1 MTISI
6 PGSEALLAI
15 VAIFGLV
22 GIQRGW
28 RRMAI
33 VLMGTMATALV
44 LLEDR
49 EGRMVKV
56 INSLPKVVDLIL
68 DTKFAATPLITDAN
82 KPYSL
87 LGLLAVV
94 VLIFWVLSSRI
105 TDKPARLNL
114 GELGRTLPQVLVSL
128 AVGAATGYLL
138 LIKAYEYLLVLPK
151 DAQDK
156 MFQTITIVLLPLP
169 TTNIFREYEAQ
180 LFLGMVVIAAVA
192 IPLMSVFDKGRSRGK
207 TESSKSAGNG
217 SS

>member
-15 VAIFGLV
+15 VGIFGLV
-22 GIQRGW
+22 GVQRGW

-49 EGRMVKV
+49 EGRMIKV
-56 INSLPKVVDLIL
+56 INSLPKVVDLLL
-68 DTKFAATPLITDAN
+68 DTKLAATPLINDAN
-82 KPYSL
+82 RPYSL
-87 LGLLAVV
+87 LGILAAV
-94 VLIFWVLSSRI
+94 VLIFWILSGRI
-105 TDKPARLNL
+105 ADKPPRLNL
-114 GELGRTLPQVLVSL
+114 AELGRTLPSVLVSL

-138 LIKAYEYLLVLPK
+138 LIKAYEYLLILPR
-151 DAQDK
+151 DAQDR

-180 LFLGMVVIAAVA
+180 LFLGMVVVAALA
-192 IPLMSVFDKGRSRGK
+192 IPLMSVFDRGRSRGK
-207 TESSKSAGNG
+207 TDSSKGGGNG
-217 SS
+217 NS

>member
-15 VAIFGLV
+15 VGIFGLV
-22 GIQRGW
+22 GVQRGW

-49 EGRMVKV
+49 EGRMIKV
-56 INSLPKVVDLIL
+56 INSLPKVVDLLL
-68 DTKFAATPLITDAN
+68 DTKLAATPLINDAN
-82 KPYSL
+82 RPYSL
-87 LGLLAVV
+87 LGILAAV
-94 VLIFWVLSSRI
+94 VLIFWILSGRI
-105 TDKPARLNL
+105 ADKPPRLNL
-114 GELGRTLPQVLVSL
+114 AELGRTLPSVLVSL

-138 LIKAYEYLLVLPK
+138 LIKAYEYLLILPR
-151 DAQDK
+151 DAQDR

-180 LFLGMVVIAAVA
+180 LFLGMVVVAALA
-192 IPLMSVFDKGRSRGK
+192 IPLMSVVDRGRSRGK
-207 TESSKSAGNG
+207 TDSSKGGGNG
-217 SS
+217 NS